1 MKINIKVIPRAS
13 RTMVKEENGLWKVHL
28 TRPAVDGQANE
39 QLIEVLAGFLKVKKY
54 RIRIFRGQNSRNK
67 IIEIEN
73 DPETGAKK

>member
-1 MKINIKVIPRAS
+1 MKINIKVVPRAS
-13 RTMVKEENGLWKVHL
+13 RTMVKEENGLLKVHL

-54 RIRIFRGQNSRNK
+54 QIRIFRGQNSRNK

-73 DPETGAKK
+73 GPEAGAEK